1 MPLSMDFPM
10 EWFNAIL
17 WLLATTLF
25 IVVAQYRKKSILSS
39 AEHLS
44 KDTQELL
51 WADIQLFVGFIG
63 IISATLHAPESFFRI
78 APATWVVT
86 VEAISW
92 ALFAGYRLT
101 KIPDTRL
108 RTPSLIMVLCVMF
121 YTIGIGWDVLP
132 TPIHFPEWFRALPIA
147 WQGITSVFMSLLFA
161 FILQKILIPAT
172 EKVAARTQA
181 DIDDNLL
188 RVVQWPLTITILI
201 IGIIHAI
208 SISELSPFWHKAF
221 HGGSLTI
228 IILLWTNAALHGSSL
243 LLQFFLQK
251 ESIYIVNQ
259 RTLPIFHLLLR
270 IVIVT
275 ASIYLLL
282 LAWGINVM
290 LWITSAGVIG
300 IAVAYASQD
309 TLSSLFAGV
318 AILSDAPYR
327 LNEYL
332 ILEDGT
338 RGRVTHIGF
347 RSTRLMTMNDI
358 EIIIPNST
366 MANAQIINMSGGQT
380 RLARIECLASVA
392 YGSDIDQVRQ
402 LLHEIAQK
410 VQYVIVDKEQYEPKV
425 HFSAMAASSLD
436 FTLRLWIDTPEHIL
450 EIEDQVNTLIYK
462 TFQEHNIEIPYTKQ
476 DVYLYSM
483 TPDPKSS
490 SEG

>member
-1 MPLSMDFPM
+1 
-10 EWFNAIL
+10 
-17 WLLATTLF
+17 
-25 IVVAQYRKKSILSS
+25 
-39 AEHLS
+39 
-44 KDTQELL
+44 
-51 WADIQLFVGFIG
+51 
-63 IISATLHAPESFFRI
+63 
-78 APATWVVT
+78 
-86 VEAISW
+86 
-92 ALFAGYRLT
+92 
-101 KIPDTRL
+101 
-108 RTPSLIMVLCVMF
+108 
-121 YTIGIGWDVLP
+121 
-132 TPIHFPEWFRALPIA
+132 
-147 WQGITSVFMSLLFA
+147 
-161 FILQKILIPAT
+161 
-172 EKVAARTQA
+172 
-181 DIDDNLL
+181 
-188 RVVQWPLTITILI
+188 LI

-208 SISELSPFWHKAF
+208 SISDLSPFWHKAF

-228 IILLWTNAALHGSSL
+228 IILLWTNAALHSSSL
-243 LLQFFLQK
+243 LLQFFLNK

-275 ASIYLLL
+275 TSIYLLL

-380 RLARIECLASVA
+380 RLARIECIASVA
-392 YGSDIDQVRQ
+392 YGSDIDLVRQ
-402 LLHEIAQK
+402 LLHEIARK
-410 VQYVIVDKEQYEPKV
+410 VEYVIVDDALYKPKI

-483 TPDPKSS
+483 TPTPKESS
-490 SEG
+490 DS